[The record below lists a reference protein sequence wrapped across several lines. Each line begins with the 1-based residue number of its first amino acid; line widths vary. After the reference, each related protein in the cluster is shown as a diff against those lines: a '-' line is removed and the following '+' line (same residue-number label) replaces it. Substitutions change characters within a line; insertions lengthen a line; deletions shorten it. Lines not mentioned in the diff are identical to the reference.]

1 MKRHL
6 RKAIFLPANIKV
18 LADSEFVGPKFI
30 EVTRGDFYD
39 LPLWKR
45 LLALIFPKI
54 GRELILD
61 PSNERNFQ
69 GSIWKA
75 IANFKR
81 FGYEVILYP
90 ENNTSLNPEEVEIGL
105 QQLINKN
112 LAVELISGNKMEYF
126 LKVITEL
133 NINFHNSILVSRE
146 PDVIEPFLENYK
158 PLNRYNGHTNY
169 PDKPFCFSVVFWSSI
184 EAVVEKSDTSIS
196 STNCV
201 PYKLAE
207 IIGAGN
213 HIYSSGRFPFMTDK
227 IIYIEDTHDV
237 SINNFITENIKWIQL
252 QAKEKGCSF
261 VYFSKLAVDAQLTD
275 FFAEYIDYHYPD
287 NHADFISDFLT
298 FQQQLPPSK
307 WTELLLDL
315 LDLPAFNTP
324 ALLRNRGSIF
334 GEQLNE
340 YSFLALDGK
349 KNIKSQFENYFK
361 NLQAANDTSNLYF
374 SLAENPKRTADDKF
388 TSEASQLMEDII
400 QKIEYL
406 KANGMH
412 SLLAEIAL
420 RIYSNHDQMTIDN
433 TTKSGQKLEIRAD
446 VSPVI
451 SRLRVE
457 WVSKYDFQILLP
469 DYGNMIVDMPSLPK
483 ALYYFFLKHPEGVML
498 NSLADYKGELLH
510 IYQKISNK
518 GDKEEIIKNIDR
530 LIDPLDN
537 SINVNCSRI
546 KSAFVKLIDDRLAK
560 HYYITGWR
568 GEVKRITLNP
578 ELLEIINLF

>member
-6 RKAIFLPANIKV
+6 RKVIFLPANNTV
-18 LADSEFVGPKFI
+18 LTDSEFIGTKLI
-30 EVTRGDFYD
+30 EVSRDDFYD

-45 LLALIFPKI
+45 ILSLILPKI
-54 GRELILD
+54 GKELIPD
-61 PSNERNFQ
+61 PSNERNYQ

-75 IANFKR
+75 IEDFKR
-81 FGYEVILYP
+81 FGFEVMLYP
-90 ENNTSLNPEEVEIGL
+90 ENESSLSLEEIRTGL
-105 QQLINKN
+105 QILIEKN
-112 LAVELISGNKMEYF
+112 LAVGMLQGNRMGDF
-126 LKVITEL
+126 LRAIDDF
-133 NINFHNSILVSRE
+133 NINFHNSILVSKE
-146 PDVIEPFLENYK
+146 PEVIEPFLECYM
-158 PLNRYNGHTNY
+158 PSNRYDGFLKF
-169 PDKPFCFSVVFWSSI
+169 PDKPFCFGIIYWNSSNS
-184 EAVVEKSDTSIS
+184 EVEKTLTFSGKKEI
-196 STNCV
+196 
-201 PYKLAE
+201 PFELARL
-207 IIGAGN
+207 IYPGN
-213 HIYSSGRFPFMTDK
+213 LVYSSGEFPFMTDR
-227 IIYIEDTHDV
+227 ILYIE
-237 SINNFITENIKWIQL
+237 NFYNSPVNIFIAENIAWIKRK
-252 QAKEKGCSF
+252 AEEKGCSF
-261 VYFSKLAVDAQLTD
+261 VYLNELSNETQLQEFLTEYISYYYPDRQAGFITD
-275 FFAEYIDYHYPD
+275 FLSFHQKLQSI
-287 NHADFISDFLT
+287 T
-298 FQQQLPPSK
+298 
-307 WTELLLDL
+307 WCTVLLDL
-315 LDLPAFNTP
+315 LNLPAFDTP
-324 ALLRNRGSIF
+324 ALIRNRASI
-334 GEQLNE
+334 GGAGLNE
-340 YSFLALDGK
+340 YSVFTLDSK
-349 KNIKSQFENYFK
+349 KDIQLQFEQYFE
-361 NLQAANDTSNLYF
+361 NIQPAGDISHLRF
-374 SLAENPKRTADDKF
+374 SLAKNPKETADDKF
-388 TSEASQLMEDII
+388 TSEASQLTEDII

-420 RIYSNHDQMTIDN
+420 RIYSNHDQISIDSPN
-433 TTKSGQKLEIRAD
+433 KSGQKLEIKAD

-469 DYGNMIVDMPSLPK
+469 DYGNMIVEMPRLPK